1 MPNENEFAYGLPGS
15 LAPLPTFDPAGL
27 AAGKTLDEV
36 KMLREA
42 EVTHGRV
49 SMLAVLGFLMQEER
63 HVLFVGPE
71 KDIGPAIRH
80 LDAVNPMFLKL
91 LALVITCAEL
101 FRSLCGWVSPYA
113 LMFEDA
119 GHWRALRDDYY
130 PGDIGFDPLDLKPE
144 GAAAFADMATKE
156 LQNGRLAMLAIAGF
170 VAQELANGKTIFE
183 DLGATGEAAI
193 AGGPAIAAASAVSFL
208 AGGLCAPQLRPDDAT
223 AVPTSA
229 GGDVVSGGRQVGV
242 QGGDSK
248 AGVQGGKKL
257 DARQAARMWR
267 VGPASRPASRPAGNA
282 VSGLFART
290 DEENA
295 MLRRKP
301 RRTGDAIADVI
312 ATKDKEIARQAVE
325 LAQLRAKLAK
335 VRDKLAKLL
344 RKIRSTSNQRRRR
357 LRRLRRHLHRLRH
370 AGAAYPFGFT
380 RASKRS

>member
-1 MPNENEFAYGLPGS
+1 
-15 LAPLPTFDPAGL
+15 
-27 AAGKTLDEV
+27 
-36 KMLREA
+36 
-42 EVTHGRV
+42 
-49 SMLAVLGFLMQEER
+49 
-63 HVLFVGPE
+63 
-71 KDIGPAIRH
+71 
-80 LDAVNPMFLKL
+80 
-91 LALVITCAEL
+91 
-101 FRSLCGWVSPYA
+101 
-113 LMFEDA
+113 
-119 GHWRALRDDYY
+119 
-130 PGDIGFDPLDLKPE
+130 
-144 GAAAFADMATKE
+144 
-156 LQNGRLAMLAIAGF
+156 MLAIAGF

-357 LRRLRRHLHRLRH
+357 LRRHRRLHRLRRHLHRLRH
-370 AGAAYPFGFT
+370 AGAA
-380 RASKRS
+380 